1 MEEFVLLACRF
12 LDLTV
17 LISEGRDRNMGSF
30 GKTERLEMGLLSWS

>member
-1 MEEFVLLACRF
+1 MEEFVLLACHF

-17 LISEGRDRNMGSF
+17 LMSEGRERNMGSF